1 MSRGSFVGHALIS
14 RNDACCL
21 ARVPVLT
28 SLTSHIDSTAKKRG
42 GGEGGGQ
49 EFTTIILTVVFV
61 MCILSVFL
69 CVCLNLV
76 NMAYLGSQEMMEI
89 VQRDNETVKEH
100 LSKVITVILRVS
112 RNSFRK

>member
-1 MSRGSFVGHALIS
+1 MFFV
-14 RNDACCL
+14 
-21 ARVPVLT
+21 
-28 SLTSHIDSTAKKRG
+28 
-42 GGEGGGQ
+42 
-49 EFTTIILTVVFV
+49 
-61 MCILSVFL
+61 

-112 RNSFRK
+112 RNIFRK